1 MINTTITKVDSA
13 FSPVGLMGQHYL
25 ASGVR
30 AAMRLWRDE
39 EPGLPSS
46 HTRRDY
52 EVIGFVLKGR
62 ARLEIEGQV
71 MLLNAGDSYVVPRG
85 ALHKY
90 TILETFSAVEA
101 TSPPAHV
108 HARDEHNVSSD
119 APSSMR
125 LNDEG
130 ERLVASLDD
139 HRAERAENY
148 DEPEAVPAVT
158 TEQIWLMTAVATDA
172 DADDDAGG
180 AEGDLDLGGC

>member
-1 MINTTITKVDSA
+1 MINTTVTKVDSA
-13 FSPVGLMGQHYL
+13 FSPVGQMGQRYL

-30 AAMRLWRDE
+30 AAMRLWTDE

-52 EVIGFVLKGR
+52 EVVGFVLKGH

-71 MLLNAGDSYVVPRG
+71 ILLKPGDSYVVPRG

-108 HARDEHNVSSD
+108 HARDEHNVSAE
-119 APSSMR
+119 APSSSR
-125 LNDEG
+125 LTDEG
-130 ERLVASLDD
+130 GWLIAAVEERRVEGHYDDPVA
-139 HRAERAENY
+139 A
-148 DEPEAVPAVT
+148 PARTSEV
-158 TEQIWLMTAVATDA
+158 WLMTSAATEADSLVDA
-172 DADDDAGG
+172 MN
-180 AEGDLDLGGC
+180 AEGDVDLGGT